1 VGLTAGRIQ
10 ALLSQPIINR
20 GVINFSSD
28 SAGSSADVAFSRFTN
43 AQYATKQ
50 PLASAISFGD
60 CTVFNFTNQNMAVPN
75 PLAFRPVPLDAGPS
89 ISLTTTS
96 ESSVGNASMPFQD
109 GGYSAPSLPA
119 ANSFKGTY
127 TFTGTGGPDIGMFS
141 TQLTLPG
148 GGSSYTT
155 STLNNVTSVTRSQ
168 GLTVTWTL
176 PKNSDADLMFIQISG
191 YAFAPNFPYG
201 ADFVCNVPL
210 AAGRFTIP
218 PAVLLALPPQGGS
231 ATPLGELEIDLIIT
245 KQFTAPGV
253 DVGTFNWVW
262 PNPVTFSY
270 Q

>member
-1 VGLTAGRIQ
+1 
-10 ALLSQPIINR
+10 
-20 GVINFSSD
+20 
-28 SAGSSADVAFSRFTN
+28 
-43 AQYATKQ
+43 
-50 PLASAISFGD
+50 
-60 CTVFNFTNQNMAVPN
+60 
-75 PLAFRPVPLDAGPS
+75 
-89 ISLTTTS
+89 
-96 ESSVGNASMPFQD
+96 
-109 GGYSAPSLPA
+109 
-119 ANSFKGTY
+119 
-127 TFTGTGGPDIGMFS
+127 
-141 TQLTLPG
+141 
-148 GGSSYTT
+148 
-155 STLNNVTSVTRSQ
+155 
-168 GLTVTWTL
+168 
-176 PKNSDADLMFIQISG
+176 MFIQISG